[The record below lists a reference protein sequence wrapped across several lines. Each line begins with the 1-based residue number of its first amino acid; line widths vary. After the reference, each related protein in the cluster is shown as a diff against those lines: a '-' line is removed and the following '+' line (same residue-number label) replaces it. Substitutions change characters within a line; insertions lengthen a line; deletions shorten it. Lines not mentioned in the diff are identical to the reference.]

1 MKESKILKVLEKVSS
16 GTKLYSTAFG
26 NLELESI
33 VEFFGDKR
41 IKLMEENRDSR
52 NYLPDGRYRKGGE
65 VTLYPSMEMRDWDKF
80 AWKKGDILTNNK
92 GAFCIFKEF
101 SGYPYT
107 NFVAIFVHIAGVST
121 SDSTVEITQEWHKAS
136 GENAGEYIKLINT
149 NLEKENKRLNLKTL
163 EVEKLQPKFKDGDIL
178 TCPPTSLCNSS
189 TFIFKMYN
197 LQGYLYYAAIGGF
210 EKLYISTGNTWCG
223 KSDTVRYAT
232 EKEKTKLFDALAK
245 EGKRWNAEKRVIEDI
260 KPTPKKETIQCIK
273 KESDKPE
280 HEFKPFE
287 KVLVRDVKGG
297 RWTPAI
303 FGYKNTGNSEFK
315 YIACGGFCW
324 KYCIPYEGN
333 EHLLGT
339 TNSQE
344 E

>member
-1 MKESKILKVLEKVSS
+1 MKESKILKVLEKVPS

-33 VEFFGDKR
+33 VEAFGNKGIRLIEDNKDCR
-41 IKLMEENRDSR
+41 I
-52 NYLPDGRYRKGGE
+52 YFPDGRYRKGGE
-65 VTLYPSMEMRDWDKF
+65 VTLYPSREMRDWNKF
-80 AWKKGDILTNNK
+80 AWKKGDVLTNNK

-107 NFVAIFVHIAGVST
+107 SFVAIFVHIAGVST

-136 GENAGEYIKLINT
+136 GENAGKYIKLINT

-163 EVEKLQPKFKDGDIL
+163 EIESQEFKDGDIL
-178 TCPPTSLCNSS
+178 TLPATPSWHSS
-189 TFIFKMYN
+189 IFIFKGKN
-197 LQGYLYYAAIGGF
+197 ADGYAYYAAVGGSGV
-210 EKLYISTGNTWCG
+210 LYINSGNTWCD
-223 KSDTVRYAT
+223 KHENVRYAT
-232 EKEKTKLFDALAK
+232 AEEKTRLFGVLTK
-245 EGKRWNAEKRVIEDI
+245 ECKRWNAEKKVIENI
-260 KPTPKKETIQCIK
+260 
-273 KESDKPE
+273 KPE

-287 KVLVRDVKGG
+287 KVLVRDDKDG

-315 YIACGGFCW
+315 YILCGGFCW

>member
-33 VEFFGDKR
+33 VEGFAYKR
-41 IKLMEENRDSR
+41 IKLMEENRDR
-52 NYLPDGRYRKGGE
+52 VIYLPDGRYKKGGE
-65 VTLYPSMEMRDWDKF
+65 VTLYPSSEMRDWDKF
-80 AWKKGDILTNNK
+80 TWKKGDILTNNN

-136 GENAGEYIKLINT
+136 GENAGKYIKLINT

-197 LQGYLYYAAIGGF
+197 LHGYLYYAAIGGV

-223 KSDTVRYAT
+223 KNEVVRYAT

-245 EGKRWNAEKRVIEDI
+245 EGKHWNAEKKVIEDV
-260 KPTPKKETIQCIK
+260 KPVSKKANATYK
-273 KESDKPE
+273 KKSDMPE
-280 HEFKPFE
+280 HEFQPFE
-287 KVLVRDVKGG
+287 RVLVRDQKTDKWVAGLYGSKRKVGRYNYVCVGG
-297 RWTPAI
+297 
-303 FGYKNTGNSEFK
+303 Y
-315 YIACGGFCW
+315 CV
-324 KYCIPYEGN
+324 YCIPYEGN
-333 EHLLGT
+333 EHLLDT
-339 TNSQE
+339 SEDPE
-344 E
+344 EK

>member
-1 MKESKILKVLEKVSS
+1 MKESKILKVLEKVPS

-26 NLELESI
+26 NLEFNGI
-33 VEFFGDKR
+33 VASANGQKIE
-41 IKLMEENRDSR
+41 LATENEVCTTYFS
-52 NYLPDGRYRKGGE
+52 DGRYRKGGE
-65 VTLYPSMEMRDWDKF
+65 VTLYPSREMRNWDKF

-92 GAFCIFKEF
+92 GAFCIFKGF

-136 GENAGEYIKLINT
+136 GENAGKYIKLINT

-197 LQGYLYYAAIGGF
+197 LHGYLYYAAIGGV

-223 KSDTVRYAT
+223 KNEVVRYAT
-232 EKEKTKLFDALAK
+232 EKEKTKLFDSLAK
-245 EGKRWNAEKRVIEDI
+245 EGKRWNAEKKVIENI
-260 KPTPKKETIQCIK
+260 
-273 KESDKPE
+273 KPE
-280 HEFKPFE
+280 HELKPFQ
-287 KVLVRDVKGG
+287 KVLVRDDKADI
-297 RWTPAI
+297 WKPDL
-303 FGYKNTGNSEFK
+303 FGLEDSTKEEFR
-315 YIACGGFCW
+315 YMGMVAFW

-339 TNSQE
+339 SRDPE
-344 E
+344 EK